1 MSDVLFSIFPSENF
15 IDLGLYQFGWEQCDP
30 AHSFGPAVRNHYL
43 FHYVLSG
50 TGTLYAENS
59 KKESIEYHIRSEQG
73 FMIFPEQ
80 ICTYVADSSLPWEYV
95 WLEFD
100 GLKAKELLDTAGF
113 SVNSPIYRPRFK
125 DTSHEMAEE
134 MMYIAKHPK
143 ASPFN
148 LIGHLYLF

>member
-1 MSDVLFSIFPSENF
+1 
-15 IDLGLYQFGWEQCDP
+15 
-30 AHSFGPAVRNHYL
+30 
-43 FHYVLSG
+43 
-50 TGTLYAENS
+50 
-59 KKESIEYHIRSEQG
+59 
-73 FMIFPEQ
+73 MIFPGQ
-80 ICTYVADSSLPWEYV
+80 ICTYVADSSLPWKFV

-143 ASPFN
+143 ASHSISSAISTF
-148 LIGHLYLF
+148 F